1 MNRAPREHRD
11 IRKMAFELRQFL
23 TDAER
28 SELDRLLL
36 SPPKERARYK
46 NDPVSFAKEVLKVD
60 LAPYQEQVLEALAKY
75 RRVCVCGPHGLGKC
89 VWHNDHMR
97 LADGSLVPA
106 HELIGTEFDVL
117 AVDENMNVGVYRAYA
132 VDNGYKTVVRITTD
146 KGRTITRT
154 HNHPVWADTSPY
166 KYNSRE
172 GRDRLMPIGGWV
184 DMERLTP
191 GSVIA
196 AYLGNE
202 GASGVD
208 ISDDAIKVLAYL
220 IGDGGL
226 TGGSVRFS
234 NADPVVIND
243 FVSACERLGSSVRY
257 VSQYDFVVQSGTKYT
272 RGRGANPVKDL
283 VEDTGLWEHG
293 SYSKRFP
300 SMFWNFD
307 NRQMS
312 LFLSRLYACDGW
324 ACVSERKDRSWSLR
338 QIGYATVNRD
348 LADDVNRALL
358 RLGIHASINV
368 RKASIQDG
376 VTVTS
381 YTVQLGD
388 AENMLAFAE
397 RVGIFSK
404 EDAIEEVVASCR
416 SASELK
422 TQKWR
427 RTNLPDHMRWERVET
442 VEVIDDEPTVAITVP
457 GPHTFLTDFVEHNT
471 TTSSIAILWFIST
484 RDECKI
490 PTTASAWR
498 QLIEFL
504 WPEIHKW
511 ALRGEWWRIGE
522 QIRPGKE
529 LLAQRLV
536 LGPNRFAF
544 AIASNDEAK
553 IEGVHSDSV
562 LYLFDE
568 AKTIPPAIWD
578 AAEGAMSI
586 GDAYALACSTP
597 GESTGRF
604 YDIMNKKPGFEDW
617 HVVHVKMDDVI
628 AAGRMSKD
636 WAEARARAWGE
647 QSVMYRR
654 RVRGE
659 FAEDSGDTL
668 IMLSQVEAAQ
678 ERWRDIQFQIA
689 TLIGTGVDAQEA
701 LEQVIGPMTHL
712 GVDPARLGNDKT
724 GWAHRHGSTIL
735 KIGRTDKEDTMET
748 AGRAFAFLQG
758 NTAVAHIDV
767 NGLGAGV
774 YDRLKELWEEGKLR
788 TPKGKVPPLIPIN
801 VSNGTRQTDRTK
813 QHSFSRLRDFLWWNV
828 RELLE
833 NNEIALPPDDE
844 MARDLVSP
852 SWTITSSGKILIE
865 SKDDI
870 RKKLGRSPDVGDAV
884 ILAYSPDTPAYSLK
898 IGFV

>member
-1 MNRAPREHRD
+1 MTNQTPTSQRD
-11 IRKMAFELRQFL
+11 VRKMAFELRQFL

-28 SELDRLLL
+28 VELDRLLL
-36 SPPKERARYK
+36 SPPRERARYK
-46 NDPVSFAKEVLKVD
+46 NDPVSFAKEVLKVE
-60 LAPYQEQVLEALAKY
+60 LAPYQERVLEALAKY
-75 RRVCVCGPHGLGKC
+75 RRVCVCGPHGMGK
-89 VWHNDHMR
+89 
-97 LADGSLVPA
+97 
-106 HELIGTEFDVL
+106 
-117 AVDENMNVGVYRAYA
+117 
-132 VDNGYKTVVRITTD
+132 
-146 KGRTITRT
+146 
-154 HNHPVWADTSPY
+154 
-166 KYNSRE
+166 
-172 GRDRLMPIGGWV
+172 
-184 DMERLTP
+184 
-191 GSVIA
+191 
-196 AYLGNE
+196 
-202 GASGVD
+202 
-208 ISDDAIKVLAYL
+208 
-220 IGDGGL
+220 
-226 TGGSVRFS
+226 
-234 NADPVVIND
+234 
-243 FVSACERLGSSVRY
+243 
-257 VSQYDFVVQSGTKYT
+257 
-272 RGRGANPVKDL
+272 
-283 VEDTGLWEHG
+283 
-293 SYSKRFP
+293 
-300 SMFWNFD
+300 
-307 NRQMS
+307 
-312 LFLSRLYACDGW
+312 
-324 ACVSERKDRSWSLR
+324 
-338 QIGYATVNRD
+338 
-348 LADDVNRALL
+348 
-358 RLGIHASINV
+358 
-368 RKASIQDG
+368 
-376 VTVTS
+376 
-381 YTVQLGD
+381 
-388 AENMLAFAE
+388 
-397 RVGIFSK
+397 
-404 EDAIEEVVASCR
+404 
-416 SASELK
+416 
-422 TQKWR
+422 
-427 RTNLPDHMRWERVET
+427 
-442 VEVIDDEPTVAITVP
+442 
-457 GPHTFLTDFVEHNT
+457 T
-471 TTSSIAILWFIST
+471 TTSSVAILWFIST

-536 LGPNRFAF
+536 LGANRFAF

-617 HVVHVKMDDVI
+617 HIVHIKMEEVI

-678 ERWRDIQFQIA
+678 ERWRDLQFQIA
-689 TLIGTGVDAQEA
+689 TLVGSGVDAHEA
-701 LEQVIGPMTHL
+701 LEQVLGPMTHL

-724 GWAHRHGSTIL
+724 GWAHRHGQTIL
-735 KIGRTDKEDTMET
+735 KVHRTDKEDTMET
-748 AGRAFAFLQG
+748 AGRAFQHLQG
-758 NTAVAHIDV
+758 NMAVAHIDV

-774 YDRLKELWEEGKLR
+774 YDRLRELWDEGKLR
-788 TPKGKVPPLIPIN
+788 TPKGKTPPLVPIN
-801 VSNGTRQTDRTK
+801 VSNGTRQTDRTR
-813 QHSFSRLRDFLWWNV
+813 QHSFNRLRDFLWWNV